1 MINNLIYNILVIHSY
16 IETSTSFLVHH
27 LFKKYFY
34 INCELYNLNIEYKH
48 NQILLILFYLIVRD
62 IIIDYIFILLHDFLY
77 MYFHLFFV
85 SFIKSYIS

>member
-34 INCELYNLNIEYKH
+34 TYINCELYNLKYRI
-48 NQILLILFYLIVRD
+48 
-62 IIIDYIFILLHDFLY
+62 
-77 MYFHLFFV
+77 
-85 SFIKSYIS
+85 